1 MNKAPAPKKK
11 DLLAPPTWW
20 KKWRPLRWL
29 AGAGVLSML
38 VLAAQNL
45 LEKEQPLPVVEV
57 ADIEPVAV
65 EAAPAPAAAT
75 APAAAP
81 PPPPAAP
88 AAAAKA
94 APPVVSPAMGGEV
107 IEDLPPP
114 EQVYDYKAFTA
125 VESSRVGMMGAFKSY
140 SSVDDVFS
148 RLQKEGYEPEISSNY
163 RKVPPELPPYHID
176 LLMVSGYRNLGQTG
190 SLTLQFFNDRLF
202 EAEFQP
208 DNAEAYLQQLRRE
221 LPGLRP
227 GRTGRAELQSGVLR
241 IASSLDLA
249 VSEVGRNLRTRPF
262 VIWQDLRLVRQR
274 DRWDARYAEDLVR

>member
-11 DLLAPPTWW
+11 DLLAPPAWW

-29 AGAGVLSML
+29 AGAGVLSLL

-57 ADIEPVAV
+57 AAVEPVAV
-65 EAAPAPAAAT
+65 EAAPAPSVETNPAPPPAT
-75 APAAAP
+75 PAPAAVAKP
-81 PPPPAAP
+81 TQPA
-88 AAAAKA
+88 
-94 APPVVSPAMGGEV
+94 VSPAMGGEV

-262 VIWQDLRLVRQR
+262 VLWQDLRLVRQR

>member
-11 DLLAPPTWW
+11 DLLAPPNWW

-57 ADIEPVAV
+57 ADIEPVAM
-65 EAAPAPAAAT
+65 EAAPDPA

-88 AAAAKA
+88 AAVAKA

-107 IEDLPPP
+107 IDDLPPP

-148 RLQKEGYEPEISSNY
+148 RLQKEGYQPEISSNY

>member
-81 PPPPAAP
+81 PPLPAAP

-107 IEDLPPP
+107 IDDLPPP